1 MHGEPFTHQL
11 RSSLEQLL
19 AFSLSTDPF
28 PAQQRLVELLT
39 AQAQAID
46 AVATDIQAQ
55 TVQLGQTLEYQA
67 MLRRITD
74 RVRDSLDETQILQT
88 VVQELGS
95 VLDLCGCD
103 TAQYDQNL
111 DATVLYRYAGA
122 ENQEQVIWH
131 EISQA
136 ADLKALWFQEQATQ
150 FCYCKDRRII
160 LVCPIL
166 DGQTL
171 LGDLLLY
178 RSDPGVFSELEVD
191 LVQQV
196 ASQCAIAIRQ
206 ARLYQTLQ
214 AQVKELERLNQVK
227 DEFLDT
233 VSYELRVPISNMKL
247 ATQMLHVA
255 LDREVQSDS
264 TTYRYLQIL
273 QNECDREAG
282 LIENLL
288 DLQQLDTNK
297 MSLLVS
303 AVPLDDWLPRILD
316 PLYAKFQ
323 ERDLALTL
331 EIQPH
336 LPAPICDH
344 INLSRVV
351 TELLNNAHKFTP
363 SKENVIVTA
372 TQGEGDWIAIVVINT
387 GVEIPREELHRI
399 FEKFYRLPKLDFRR
413 EGGTGLGLSLVQKL
427 VARLGGTIQV
437 SSKNLETR
445 FTVLL
450 PIAHGR

>member
-1 MHGEPFTHQL
+1 MHGEPFTFQL

-19 AFSLSTDPF
+19 AFGLSADPS
-28 PAQQRLVELLT
+28 PAQQRLLELLT
-39 AQAQAID
+39 DQAKAID
-46 AVATDIQAQ
+46 EVATDIQ
-55 TVQLGQTLEYQA
+55 GQTTQLQQAIEYQA

-95 VLDLCGCD
+95 VLNLSGCD
-103 TAQYDQNL
+103 TAQYDQDL
-111 DATVLYRYAGA
+111 DATVLYRYA
-122 ENQEQVIWH
+122 QEEIIWH

-136 ADLKALWFQEQATQ
+136 ADLKALWFQGQASQ

-178 RSDPGVFSELEVD
+178 RSTPEMFGELEID

-206 ARLYQTLQ
+206 ARLYQTSQ

-247 ATQMLHVA
+247 ATQMLRVA
-255 LDREVQSDS
+255 LDREVQPDS

-303 AVPLDDWLPRILD
+303 AVPLDDWLPRVIN
-316 PLYAKFQ
+316 PLSAKFE
-323 ERDLALTL
+323 ERDLSLKL
-331 EIQPH
+331 EIQPD

-351 TELLNNAHKFTP
+351 TELLNNAYKFTP
-363 SKENVIVTA
+363 SKENVRVVA
-372 TQGEGDWIAIVVINT
+372 SQREGDWIAIAIINS
-387 GVEIPREELHRI
+387 GVEIPREELNRI

-427 VARLGGTIQV
+427 VSRLGGEIQV
-437 SSKNLETR
+437 SSKDLETQ

-450 PIAHGR
+450 PIAQGR